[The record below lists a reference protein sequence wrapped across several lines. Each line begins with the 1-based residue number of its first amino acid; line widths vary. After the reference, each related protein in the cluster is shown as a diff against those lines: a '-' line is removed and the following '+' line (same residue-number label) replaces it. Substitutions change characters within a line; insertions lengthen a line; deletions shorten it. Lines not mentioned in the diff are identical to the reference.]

1 MDGNCP
7 HTVSH
12 SPRIVTVTSKRR
24 ESTRVTTLS
33 FTAEGFPLVEPG
45 QFFMVWYP
53 GKEEIPIA
61 ISAQTDETISISIDA
76 IGETS
81 QALSD
86 MNPGDK
92 LGVRGP
98 YGNWFDLESGSHYL
112 LVGSGC
118 GSSPLN
124 YAANRLH
131 AYGKR
136 FDFVIDARGEDEL
149 CFVDDVADST
159 GVKPLIS
166 THDGSVGYAGYGSA
180 LAEKVMDEKA
190 IDYVVTCGPEP
201 MMKELHRICMERGVK
216 FQSSLERYMRCGFG
230 ICGSCVLDPQGLLVC
245 KDGPIFDGKTLAEV
259 TDFNTQKRARDGS
272 PEKI

>member
-1 MDGNCP
+1 MDGKCP
-7 HTVSH
+7 STVSH
-12 SPRIVTVTSKRR
+12 APQIVKVTSKRR
-24 ESTRVTTLS
+24 ESTRVTTLD
-33 FTAEGFPLVEPG
+33 FPAEGFPLVEPG

-81 QALSD
+81 KALSD

-98 YGNWFDLESGSHYL
+98 YGNWFDLEKGSHYL

-124 YAANRLH
+124 YAADRLH
-131 AYGKR
+131 ANGKR
-136 FDFVIDARGEDEL
+136 FDFVIDARGMGEL
-149 CFVDDVADST
+149 CFVDGVADST
-159 GVKPLIS
+159 GVNPLIS
-166 THDGSVGYAGYGSA
+166 THDGSAGYKGYGSA
-180 LAEKVMDEKA
+180 LAEKVMDEKP

-201 MMKELHRICMERGVK
+201 MMKALHRICMERGVK
-216 FQSSLERYMRCGFG
+216 FQASLERYMRCGFG
-230 ICGSCVLDPQGLLVC
+230 ICGSCVLDPTGLLVC
-245 KDGPIFDGKTLAEV
+245 KDGPIFDGETLAKV

>member
-1 MDGNCP
+1 MYGKTP
-7 HTVSH
+7 HKVSH
-12 SPRIVTVTSKRR
+12 SPRIVTVMSKRR
-24 ESTRVTTLS
+24 ESTNVTTLNFS
-33 FTAEGFPLVEPG
+33 SEGFPVVEPG

-61 ISAQTDETISISIDA
+61 ISAQTNESISISIDA

-86 MNPGDK
+86 MKPGEI

-98 YGNWFDLESGSHYL
+98 YGNGFDLDSGSCYL

-118 GSSPLN
+118 GASPLN

-131 AYGKR
+131 ANGKR
-136 FDFVIDARGEDEL
+136 FDIVIDARGEAEL
-149 CFVDDVADST
+149 CFVDGVADST
-159 GVKPLIS
+159 GVKPLVS

-180 LAEKVMDEKA
+180 LAEKFMNEKT
-190 IDYVVTCGPEP
+190 IDYVITCGPEP
-201 MMKELHRICMERGVK
+201 MMKALHRLCIERGVK
-216 FQSSLERYMRCGFG
+216 FQASLERYIRCGFG
-230 ICGSCVLDPQGLLVC
+230 ICGSCGLDPTGLLVC
-245 KDGPIFDGKTLAEV
+245 KDGPIFDGEALAKV
-259 TDFNTQKRARDGS
+259 PDFNTQRRARDGS